1 LIVMKQVDSKSGA
14 AAGGPTRIRL
24 ACRIWL
30 HDGSEPVFG
39 MGIREL
45 LVRVEST
52 GSLRQ
57 AALDMGMAY
66 SKAWQILR
74 RAEEHLGFAL
84 LDRRTGGRGG
94 GGSIVSDEGRLLAG
108 SFGALVDDADALLDG
123 LVEKHLSSWI
133 HGADD
138 AGADGKSG
146 GSPARDSE

>member
-1 LIVMKQVDSKSGA
+1 
-14 AAGGPTRIRL
+14 
-24 ACRIWL
+24 
-30 HDGSEPVFG
+30 

-52 GSLRQ
+52 GSLPPGR
-57 AALDMGMAY
+57 ARHGMAY

-84 LDRRTGGRGG
+84 LDPTDRRQRG

-123 LVEKHLSSWI
+123 LVEKHLS
-133 HGADD
+133 
-138 AGADGKSG
+138 AGSNGRTMPALTGSQEAHLPVTVNRAMAATRSDVASITS
-146 GSPARDSE
+146 GSP

>member
-1 LIVMKQVDSKSGA
+1 MKQVDSKSGA

-39 MGIREL
+39 M
-45 LVRVEST
+45 
-52 GSLRQ
+52 
-57 AALDMGMAY
+57 
-66 SKAWQILR
+66 
-74 RAEEHLGFAL
+74 
-84 LDRRTGGRGG
+84 TGGRGG

>member
-1 LIVMKQVDSKSGA
+1 
-14 AAGGPTRIRL
+14 
-24 ACRIWL
+24 
-30 HDGSEPVFG
+30 

-133 HGADD
+133 QR
-138 AGADGKSG
+138 G
-146 GSPARDSE
+146 GRCRR